1 MRVHLAQVVVLIENF
16 DEEFPV
22 TVDRKIALA
31 RGYQGAEPPG
41 LVHFLKVTQPVV
53 ERRRLG
59 INVDKQKTGPLLAPD
74 LHQTKI
80 PRIKTIGAI
89 HTGGCGKTAIQ
100 SVAPSMKRADELTT
114 LAPARLHQTHPPVTT
129 GIGKN
134 PKAVI
139 VATGCDE
146 GRIGNRERQI
156 IPGVCKIHNPAS
168 TDPASSEKTLALKS
182 QNLLIDV
189 ACGRQRV
196 GLLGWAQHLG

>member
-1 MRVHLAQVVVLIENF
+1 MHLAQVVVLIENF
-16 DEEFPV
+16 DEELPV
-22 TVDRKIALA
+22 TVDRKITLA

-74 LHQTKI
+74 LHQAKI

-129 GIGKN
+129 GIGKDT
-134 PKAVI
+134 KAVI
-139 VATGCDE
+139 VAAGCDE
-146 GRIGNRERQI
+146 RRIGNRERQI
-156 IPGVCKIHNPAS
+156 IPWVCKIHGPAR
-168 TDPASSEKTLALKS
+168 TDPASSEKTLVLKS

-189 ACGRQRV
+189 ARGGQRV